1 MVAWQAFGL
10 VFVAGLVTAVATG
23 LGALPFFLVGEV
35 SRRLNVALWGVA
47 SGIMLTA
54 SALGLV
60 PEGLAHGEVTTVVVG
75 LLVGVALVALA
86 HRLLDDHEF
95 DPGEYEAA
103 DVRQLALILGVLT
116 VHSFPEGIAIGVSFA
131 ALNLDAGVVPP
142 LAVAMTV
149 AISVHNIPEGVAI
162 SIPLR
167 EMGVSPWR
175 MVGWSIFS
183 SLPQPLGA
191 VLAFAFVRVAA
202 PLLPV
207 GFGFAAGAMVALVV
221 VEFVPEALETGK
233 PLARNGYDVFAGG
246 TALGGAG
253 MWLLLVAV

>member
-1 MVAWQAFGL
+1 VVAWQAFGL

-95 DPGEYEAA
+95 DPGEYETA

-116 VHSFPEGIAIGVSFA
+116 VHSFPEGIAIGVSFG

-191 VLAFAFVRVAA
+191 VLTFAFVRVAA

>member
-1 MVAWQAFGL
+1 
-10 VFVAGLVTAVATG
+10 
-23 LGALPFFLVGEV
+23 
-35 SRRLNVALWGVA
+35 
-47 SGIMLTA
+47 
-54 SALGLV
+54 
-60 PEGLAHGEVTTVVVG
+60 
-75 LLVGVALVALA
+75 
-86 HRLLDDHEF
+86 
-95 DPGEYEAA
+95 
-103 DVRQLALILGVLT
+103 
-116 VHSFPEGIAIGVSFA
+116 
-131 ALNLDAGVVPP
+131 
-142 LAVAMTV
+142 MTV

-207 GFGFAAGAMVALVV
+207 GFGFAAGAMVALVL
-221 VEFVPEALETGK
+221 VEFLPEALETGK
-233 PLARNGYDVFAGG
+233 PLARRGYDAFAGG

-253 MWLLLVAV
+253 MWLLLVVV

>member
-1 MVAWQAFGL
+1 VVAWQAFGL

-95 DPGEYEAA
+95 DPGEYETA

-131 ALNLDAGVVPP
+131 ALNLDVGVVPP

>member
-142 LAVAMTV
+142 LAVAMTA

>member
-95 DPGEYEAA
+95 DPGEYETA

>member
-95 DPGEYEAA
+95 DPGEYETA

-131 ALNLDAGVVPP
+131 ALNLDVGVVPP

>member
-1 MVAWQAFGL
+1 M
-10 VFVAGLVTAVATG
+10 FVAGLVTAVATG

-95 DPGEYEAA
+95 DPGEYETA